1 MKQMSKARCPTDELL
16 EDQLDNEATYNDVLL
31 AAWRHQLKNYV
42 DWFIVQYRRLLESYC
57 RKAAHNKSDAWEDL
71 LSECYIEAYAA
82 AQRYDPS
89 KGVPLLQFLLVTL
102 KMFPHRED
110 HWRKYG
116 TNISLYVIDKL
127 SDDKQLNLELFQ
139 ESSYIEDFSANEGSP
154 SVYQIIES
162 LDENEKALIH
172 FKLLGMSN
180 VQIAKMS
187 GRAEST
193 IRLRLETALGKL
205 RVKGDG
211 R

>member
-1 MKQMSKARCPTDELL
+1 MNKARCPTDALL
-16 EDQLDNEATYNDVLL
+16 ESQIGSEFTYEDVLL
-31 AAWRHQLKNYV
+31 SAWRYQLKNYV
-42 DWFIVQYRRLLESYC
+42 DWFLVQYRKLLESYC
-57 RKAAHNKSDAWEDL
+57 RKASHNRSDAWEDL
-71 LSECYIEAYAA
+71 LSECFIEAYAA

-116 TNISLYVIDKL
+116 TSIPLYTDNS
-127 SDDKQLNLELFQ
+127 SDNDEQLNIKYLQ
-139 ESSYIEDFSANEGSP
+139 ESSYTEDFSANEGP
-154 SVYQIIES
+154 PNVYKIIES
-162 LDENEKALIH
+162 LDENEKTLIH